1 MKSTK
6 RVYIAGPMR
15 GYPNFNF
22 PAFDAAAKRGRDLGY
37 VVISPAEL
45 DRATGFSEQGQ
56 DGKVNDRGHN
66 ETVTLD
72 FMKGAAWRDFKAIVG
87 DRPDQFR
94 PTNEG
99 CDAVAMLPGW
109 ERSRG
114 ARAEKAIAEWVGLDI
129 LDAETFLPLGG
140 EKSSPIEAVAS
151 LAGTLAPLAYGD
163 GFVMK
168 DSGARQTFET
178 GAVRDAGSG
187 KGFWHCL
194 PYVALEALAK
204 LYEAGAKKYAKH
216 NWKKGIP
223 LSRYIDSAYRH
234 LAKLAEGWPDED
246 HAAAVLWNVAGYLWT
261 RKEISEG
268 RLPATLSDL

>member
-1 MKSTK
+1 MNGPK

-45 DRATGFSEQGQ
+45 DRGQGFSEQGQ
-56 DGKVNDRGHN
+56 DGKVNDQGHN

-94 PTNEG
+94 PTNAG
-99 CDAVAMLPGW
+99 CDAVAMLAGW
-109 ERSRG
+109 EKSRG

-140 EKSSPIEAVAS
+140 DKSSPIEAVAS
-151 LAGTLAPLAYGD
+151 LAGTLAPSPTA
-163 GFVMK
+163 
-168 DSGARQTFET
+168 T
-178 GAVRDAGSG
+178 GS
-187 KGFWHCL
+187 
-194 PYVALEALAK
+194 
-204 LYEAGAKKYAKH
+204 
-216 NWKKGIP
+216 
-223 LSRYIDSAYRH
+223 
-234 LAKLAEGWPDED
+234 
-246 HAAAVLWNVAGYLWT
+246 
-261 RKEISEG
+261 
-268 RLPATLSDL
+268 